1 MGVIINRYGSGY
13 ERIEYFCDTAG
24 VPVLMVIPFERAI
37 AGGVARGKTLV
48 EIRPDYI
55 EHFQQM
61 FSSIAAC
68 IGSTHYDT
76 IERIRVHT

>member
-37 AGGVARGKTLV
+37 AGGGGAG
-48 EIRPDYI
+48 ED
-55 EHFQQM
+55 
-61 FSSIAAC
+61 AC
-68 IGSTHYDT
+68 
-76 IERIRVHT
+76 